1 MNWRKKELWI
11 TSGFLIITFILV
23 NLLRYSRVESKR
35 LPGFAL
41 IPLRSGNWSGQEYF
55 FQDQT
60 YEVLKADAST
70 LRRYVNRQGKELYL
84 FISYFKS
91 QKYGSQIHS
100 PKNCLPGS
108 GFKNLLTREKARV
121 RGASG
126 SSLLVNRLLISDS
139 QSREVMYY
147 WFQTRSGLITS
158 ELGLKLDLVIN
169 SLKRAPTDAAFIRI
183 SLPVKGLSDK
193 EALSMV
199 EDFLQAFQPSI
210 KQALPL

>member
-1 MNWRKKELWI
+1 MNWGKKEFWI
-11 TSGFLIITFILV
+11 TSGLLVITLILV

-41 IPLRSGNWSGQEYF
+41 IPMQSGNWSGQEYF
-55 FQDQT
+55 FPDQT
-60 YEVLKADAST
+60 YELMKADAST
-70 LRRYVNRQGKELYL
+70 LRRYSNSEGKELYL

-108 GFKNLLTREKARV
+108 GWKILSREKTRIK
-121 RGASG
+121 GSSG
-126 SSLLVNRLLISDS
+126 SSFLVNRLLISDN
-139 QSREVMYY
+139 QSKEVMYY
-147 WFQTRSGLITS
+147 WFQTRSGLVAS

-183 SLPVKGLSDK
+183 NLPLNEVSEK
-193 EALSMV
+193 EALVLV
-199 EDFLQAFQPSI
+199 EDFLKDFQPGI
-210 KQALPL
+210 EEALPF